1 MNNSCIYAGYKRQ
14 SRNNPSLALH
24 KYVNFFDIALF
35 DIIASV
41 MGIVR
46 FGMGI

>member
-1 MNNSCIYAGYKRQ
+1 MLVIKGRAEITH
-14 SRNNPSLALH
+14 LLH

-35 DIIASV
+35 DVIASV